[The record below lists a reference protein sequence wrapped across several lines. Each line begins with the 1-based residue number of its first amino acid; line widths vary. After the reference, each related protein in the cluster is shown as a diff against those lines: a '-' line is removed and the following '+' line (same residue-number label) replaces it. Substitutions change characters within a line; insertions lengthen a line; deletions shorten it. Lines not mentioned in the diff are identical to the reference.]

1 MPRKKCSHPTKQ
13 LGFNLKQVF
22 GAVVSRKLNATT
34 GAALL
39 GTDARLLNQEFRRLL
54 EPAAG
59 PPEAGSRQLG
69 FRELLYF
76 ELISSL
82 GEQGLQLSPTQKQEV
97 YGLLV
102 RRLGRSSV
110 NWRRR
115 PGQLVRQGPVPL
127 SLDLSAVGRD
137 IRYRYRLVKRPQQ
150 LVETNPSICSGQPV
164 FRGTRIPLAVVVE
177 QLRAGTSRQELEL
190 DFPQLSYQALDYA
203 EIQARLPKPPGR
215 PRKSLKL
222 LRA

>member
-1 MPRKKCSHPTKQ
+1 M
-13 LGFNLKQVF
+13 
-22 GAVVSRKLNATT
+22 SRGLSATT

-39 GTDARLLNQEFRRLL
+39 GTDARQLNQEYRRVLAQVAG
-54 EPAAG
+54 PAAG
-59 PPEAGSRQLG
+59 KVRQLG

-76 ELISSL
+76 ELIGSL
-82 GEQGLQLSPTQKQEV
+82 GEQGLQLSPGQKHQV

-102 RRLGRSSV
+102 HGPSRSSGH
-110 NWRRR
+110 WLRR

-137 IRYRYRLVKRPQQ
+137 LRYRYRLLKRPQQ
-150 LVETNPSICSGQPV
+150 LVDTNPAICSGQPV
-164 FRGTRIPLAVVVE
+164 FRGTRIPVAAVVG
-177 QLRAGTSRQELEL
+177 QLRLGTSRQELEL
-190 DFPQLSYQALDYA
+190 DFPQLSREALDYA

-222 LRA
+222 QRA

>member
-1 MPRKKCSHPTKQ
+1 MNSQSFLNGKQ
-13 LGFNLKQVF
+13 GF

-39 GTDARLLNQEFRRLL
+39 GTDPRLLNQEFRRLL

-102 RRLGRSSV
+102 RRPGRSSG

-115 PGQLVRQGPVPL
+115 PGQLVCQGPVPL

-164 FRGTRIPLAVVVE
+164 FRGTRIPVAVLVE

-190 DFPQLSYQALDYA
+190 DFPQLSQLALDYA
-203 EIQARLPKPPGR
+203 EIQARLPKQAGR

-222 LRA
+222 QQA

>member
-1 MPRKKCSHPTKQ
+1 
-13 LGFNLKQVF
+13 
-22 GAVVSRKLNATT
+22 VSRRLNATT

-39 GTDARLLNQEFRRLL
+39 GTDARQLNQEYRRVLA
-54 EPAAG
+54 PVAG
-59 PPEAGSRQLG
+59 QATGEGRLLG

-102 RRLGRSSV
+102 SKPGNSSG

-115 PGQLVRQGPVPL
+115 PGQLVRLGPVPL
-127 SLDLSAVGRD
+127 SLDLSAVGRA
-137 IRYRYRLVKRPQQ
+137 IRYRYQLVKRPHQ
-150 LVETNPSICSGQPV
+150 LVESNPSICSGQPV
-164 FRGTRIPLAVVVE
+164 FRGTRIPVAVVVE
-177 QLRAGTSRQELEL
+177 QLRAGTPREELQL
-190 DFPQLSYQALDYA
+190 DFPQLSQQAFDYA

-222 LRA
+222 QRA